1 MLPICP
7 TMTFSFSFL
16 IYLLFGVL
24 EQEVWMSLGL
34 NLLLNIIICAYFYIL
49 APVTIIGFF

>member
-1 MLPICP
+1 
-7 TMTFSFSFL
+7 MTFSFSFL